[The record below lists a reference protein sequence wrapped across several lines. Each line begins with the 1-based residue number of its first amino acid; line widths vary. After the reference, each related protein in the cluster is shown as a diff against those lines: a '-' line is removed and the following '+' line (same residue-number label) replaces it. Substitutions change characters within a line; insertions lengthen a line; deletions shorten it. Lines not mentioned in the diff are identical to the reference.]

1 MKSTFIILVGCTI
14 NTGTGFAHMT
24 VSKCSLMEDSL
35 EFNHIDKV
43 QINLKSKK
51 KQLYSLTR
59 LDLVYSIN
67 VAHKTDNLIFTI
79 QGE

>member
-24 VSKCSLMEDSL
+24 VSKCSLLEDSL

-51 KQLYSLTR
+51 KK
-59 LDLVYSIN
+59 I
-67 VAHKTDNLIFTI
+67 I
-79 QGE
+79 